1 MNSFMLSEKLVR
13 AIDSK
18 QQARKLAY
26 ALVYGLNVPE
36 LAEFERMLKKHKL
49 RWNKLREID
58 AEQRHYYTVLVYRCD
73 NLLEALFEVRQEK

>member
-36 LAEFERMLKKHKL
+36 LDEFERMLKRHKL
-49 RWNKLREID
+49 RWDNLRALHSD
-58 AEQRHYYTVLVYRCD
+58 QRHYYTVLVYRCD